1 MCLAEQ
7 DILLFSL
14 YFPIRNGIVSC
25 REKPGNFLMRLC
37 VSKFNITF
45 CCLLLAALGLLALV
59 PNSSVLAQDK
69 KDGLILRDVTGGYNN
84 EVMPGEIKTFFI
96 EVENESNI
104 STNDIRFTSDTP
116 KEWMVEFKPA
126 SIDALNAGSYQTL
139 EVSITAPR
147 NVQKGNYS
155 VTVIA
160 DSSIGRRVT
169 GIYLRVE
176 NGTNLWM
183 WVGCIL
189 GVIVIALF
197 IFIFIRFSKD

>member
-1 MCLAEQ
+1 
-7 DILLFSL
+7 
-14 YFPIRNGIVSC
+14 
-25 REKPGNFLMRLC
+25 MRPYI
-37 VSKFNITF
+37 SKFNIIF
-45 CCLLLAALGLLALV
+45 CCLLLAALGFLALV
-59 PNSSVLAQDK
+59 PHSSVLAQDR

-84 EVMPGEIKTFFI
+84 EVVPGEIKTFFI

-104 STNDIRFTSDTP
+104 STNDIRFTCDAP
-116 KEWMVEFKPA
+116 DKWLVEFKPG
-126 SIDALNAGSYQTL
+126 SIDALSADSYQTL

-147 NVQKGNYS
+147 DVQKGDYS

-176 NGTNLWM
+176 KGTNLWI

-189 GVIVIALF
+189 GMSVIALF
-197 IFIFIRFSKD
+197 IFIFIHFNRE